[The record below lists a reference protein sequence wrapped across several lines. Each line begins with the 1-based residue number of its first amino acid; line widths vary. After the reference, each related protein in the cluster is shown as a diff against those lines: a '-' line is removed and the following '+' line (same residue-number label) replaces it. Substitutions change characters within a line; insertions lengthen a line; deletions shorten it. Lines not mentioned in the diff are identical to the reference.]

1 VLFLSTRR
9 RHPLAGL
16 VVVLLGL
23 VVAGIV
29 YSALSPASAESA
41 SKADEQLIQQ
51 GRQLYVVSCS
61 SCHGMNGEG
70 VITTGGHNYGPPLIG
85 TGAAAAHFQITTGR
99 MPLQRPGPQ
108 AETKEVLF
116 TEQETEAIA
125 AYIASLGP
133 GPAIPSAD
141 EANPALGDEAYGR
154 QLWQTNC
161 TACHGF
167 AGGGG
172 AMPNGAIAPNV
183 SDTGYTQIIEAML
196 TGPGPMPNFSDGVIT
211 PDQKTDILAY
221 LQYLRDQPS
230 YGGDDL
236 GQTGAVAEGLW
247 GWVVGVGALVLVAV
261 WIGSN
266 GVRAGKKRP

>member
-1 VLFLSTRR
+1 LFLSTRR

-23 VVAGIV
+23 IAAGIA
-29 YSALSPASAESA
+29 YSALSPASASS
-41 SKADEQLIQQ
+41 SKADEQLIEQ

-70 VITTGGHNYGPPLIG
+70 VVTDGGHNYGPPLIG
-85 TGAAAAHFQITTGR
+85 VGAAAADFQIKTGR
-99 MPLQRPGPQ
+99 MPLPRPGPQ
-108 AETKEVLF
+108 APTKEQLF
-116 TEQETEAIA
+116 TDDETAAIA

-133 GPAIPSAD
+133 GPSIPSAE
-141 EANPALGDEAYGR
+141 EADPGNGVVYDGR

-167 AGGGG
+167 AGAGG
-172 AMPNGAIAPNV
+172 AMPNGAIAPNLLGT
-183 SDTGYTQIIEAML
+183 DYEQIIEAML

-211 PDQKTDILAY
+211 PQEKTDILSY
-221 LQYLRDQPS
+221 IQYLKDQPS

-236 GQTGAVAEGLW
+236 GQTGALAEGLW

-261 WIGSN
+261 WIGNN
-266 GVRAGKKRP
+266 GVRAGKKH

>member
-1 VLFLSTRR
+1 VFFLSTRR

-23 VVAGIV
+23 VAAGVV
-29 YSALSPASAESA
+29 YSALSPASADSS
-41 SKADEQLIQQ
+41 SKADNELIAQ

-61 SCHGMNGEG
+61 SCHGMNAEG
-70 VITTGGHNYGPPLIG
+70 VLTKGGHNYGPPLIG
-85 TGAAAAHFQITTGR
+85 VGPAAVDFQIKTGR
-99 MPLQRPGPQ
+99 MPMARPGPQ
-108 AETKEVLF
+108 AAQKDNYLTDD
-116 TEQETEAIA
+116 ETEALA
-125 AYIASLGP
+125 AYIGSLGP
-133 GPAIPSAD
+133 GPAIPSVD
-141 EANPALGDEAYGR
+141 EANPELGDPDFGR

-167 AGGGG
+167 AGAGG
-172 AMPNGAIAPNV
+172 AMPNGAIAPNLLGT
-183 SDTGYTQIIEAML
+183 DYAQIVEAML

-211 PDQKTDILAY
+211 PEQKTDIIAY
-221 LQYLRDQPS
+221 IKFLKDQPS
-230 YGGDDL
+230 YGGNNL

-261 WIGSN
+261 WIGNN